1 MFQGGKEVVYCY
13 EGGEGRANVEQGVC
27 RKHCSGTSYTIL
39 HCKDFVKCFGHK
51 LMFDNILKLFSDNC
65 RACVHRDIS
74 VVVVIS

>member
-1 MFQGGKEVVYCY
+1 MSNRVC
-13 EGGEGRANVEQGVC
+13 VESIAAERVIQYF
-27 RKHCSGTSYTIL
+27 TA
-39 HCKDFVKCFGHK
+39 KDFVKCFGHK